1 MRAPVAIALL
11 LALSTCGNPNGPK
24 ARLEGS
30 LTTVMDL
37 GFDDTVLTFDGTQ
50 AIVSYR
56 RKKGMGFDT
65 VLAVTTRF
73 EQAPLPDGGTESLR
87 AGTYNLTDILLSGL
101 PRGVVS
107 RQVLDDPRTMFPAIR
122 VGEVRFANIPERGQ
136 GLPSVGDF
144 HVTFENGVE
153 FASGKTVF
161 STFQAQFP

>member
-1 MRAPVAIALL
+1 M
-11 LALSTCGNPNGPK
+11 SCGNPNGPR

-37 GFDDTVLTFDGTQ
+37 GYDESVLTFDGME
-50 AIVSYR
+50 AIVSFR

-87 AGTYNLTDILLSGL
+87 AGTYNLTDVLLSGL
-101 PRGVVS
+101 PRGVVN
-107 RQVLDDPRTMFPAIR
+107 RQVLDDPRTTFPPIR
-122 VGEVRFANIPERGQ
+122 VGEVRFANIPERNM

-144 HVTFENGVE
+144 HVTFVNGVE